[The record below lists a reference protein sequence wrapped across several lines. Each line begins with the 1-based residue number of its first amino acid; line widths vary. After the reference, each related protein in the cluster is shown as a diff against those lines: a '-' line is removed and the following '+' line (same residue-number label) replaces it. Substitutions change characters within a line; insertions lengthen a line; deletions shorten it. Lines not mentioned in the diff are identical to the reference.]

1 MFIKSTSHRTT
12 KGMEL
17 NGNVLSGD
25 TFGMR
30 EYIKK
35 HWDGKWDA
43 STKTWIVNPEL
54 VKSTIAEQA
63 WGFTRILS
71 ITDEA
76 PAQAV
81 ATTTSKRDNWY
92 VNTKYGRELAEDC

>member
-1 MFIKSTSHRTT
+1 MFIKSTSPRTT

-43 STKTWIVNPEL
+43 STKTWIVNHEL
-54 VKSTIAEQA
+54 VLSTIKEQA

-71 ITDEA
+71 ITDET

-81 ATTTSKRDNWY
+81 ATTSTKRDNWY

>member
-1 MFIKSTSHRTT
+1 MIINSSNPRTT

-25 TFGMR
+25 TYGMR
-30 EYIKK
+30 SYIKE

-43 STKTWIVNPEL
+43 ANKAWIVNPEKVL
-54 VKSTIAEQA
+54 STIKEQA

-71 ITDEA
+71 ISNETL
-76 PAQAV
+76 PANV
-81 ATTTSKRDNWY
+81 ETTKRDNWY
-92 VNTKYGRELAEDC
+92 VNTKYGRELGEDY